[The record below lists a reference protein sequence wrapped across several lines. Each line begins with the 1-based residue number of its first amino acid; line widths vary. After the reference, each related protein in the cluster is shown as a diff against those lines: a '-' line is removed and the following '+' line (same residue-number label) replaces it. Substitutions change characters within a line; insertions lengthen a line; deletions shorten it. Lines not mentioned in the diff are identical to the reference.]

1 VTDSASGDPVDGATV
16 QLRLKSGGSDS
27 MSMFSER
34 TTTTDANGVFVL
46 DALAAGTYSAVA
58 NKDNYGSDK
67 ADVTVGDSAPP
78 DVELRLAKID
88 GVQLKVTDARDG
100 RTLGAQVVV
109 YDLAGQVAWDPG
121 FSIGSTPG
129 TVAIPVPPGQY
140 RAVVSAPGYAAQSLP
155 ITSPS
160 SPSIGLT
167 PGGTLLIHSSS
178 SSSSVAIQRGRL
190 VSGGMIYTRPFNRDG
205 SFGIAGATSQV
216 ANIQPNQYK
225 LEILGP
231 GGAVIKSVD
240 VTIIEGTVTNVDI

>member
-1 VTDSASGDPVDGATV
+1 
-16 QLRLKSGGSDS
+16 
-27 MSMFSER
+27 
-34 TTTTDANGVFVL
+34 VFVL
-46 DALAAGTYSAVA
+46 DAIAAGNYSAVA
-58 NKDNYGSDK
+58 NKDTFGSDK

-78 DVELRLAKID
+78 DVELRLSKID

-129 TVAIPVPPGQY
+129 AVAIPVPPGQY
-140 RAVVSAPGYAAQSLP
+140 RAVVSAPGYAAQSIP

-160 SPSIGLT
+160 KPSIGLT
-167 PGGTLLIHSSS
+167 PGGTLLIH
-178 SSSSVAIQRGRL
+178 SSSVAIQRGRL

-216 ANIQPNQYK
+216 GNIQPNQYT
-225 LEILGP
+225 LEVLGP
-231 GGAVIKSVD
+231 GGVVTKRVD
-240 VTIIEGTVTNVDI
+240 VTILEGTVTNVDI